1 MRDSMA
7 ALKKYSL
14 QGSFFLTEDEILT
27 DPALV
32 FELLA
37 AGHTIGLTVPDSE
50 ADPAAALARA
60 NDALAALV
68 CQKTLLALLP
78 AGAEA
83 AEGYC
88 CFFRP
93 AAPVTAAEAAA
104 SETAHL
110 LVCSA
115 DADAALYTLYTS
127 DARTLQLLE
136 TSDYA

>member
-1 MRDSMA
+1 M
-7 ALKKYSL
+7 
-14 QGSFFLTEDEILT
+14 
-27 DPALV
+27 
-32 FELLA
+32 
-37 AGHTIGLTVPDSE
+37 
-50 ADPAAALARA
+50 
-60 NDALAALV
+60 

-127 DARTLQLLE
+127 DARNPCSCSRPAITPDGNHFSEFKKTLAFSE
-136 TSDYA
+136 NI

>member
-1 MRDSMA
+1 M
-7 ALKKYSL
+7 
-14 QGSFFLTEDEILT
+14 
-27 DPALV
+27 
-32 FELLA
+32 
-37 AGHTIGLTVPDSE
+37 H
-50 ADPAAALARA
+50 
-60 NDALAALV
+60 
-68 CQKTLLALLP
+68 LLALLP

>member
-1 MRDSMA
+1 MLFRS
-7 ALKKYSL
+7 
-14 QGSFFLTEDEILT
+14 
-27 DPALV
+27 
-32 FELLA
+32 
-37 AGHTIGLTVPDSE
+37 
-50 ADPAAALARA
+50 
-60 NDALAALV
+60 LAALV

-115 DADAALYTLYTS
+115 DADAVLYTLYTS

>member
-37 AGHTIGLTVPDSE
+37 AGHTIGLTVPDGE

-93 AAPVTAAEAAA
+93 AAP
-104 SETAHL
+104 
-110 LVCSA
+110 
-115 DADAALYTLYTS
+115 DAVLYTLYTS